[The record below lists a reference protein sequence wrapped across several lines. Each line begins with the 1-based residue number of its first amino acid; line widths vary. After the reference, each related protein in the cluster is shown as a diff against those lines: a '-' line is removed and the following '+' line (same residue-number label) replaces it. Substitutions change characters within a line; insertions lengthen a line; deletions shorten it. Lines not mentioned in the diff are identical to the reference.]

1 MSKIDQAKMLLKMR
15 KLQKEM
21 QNEQIV
27 GSAGDGAVTISMT
40 GEMKVKK
47 VKINPEDIDLD
58 DIGLLERWVEEAVRD
73 AIAQSQAYAQNKMQP
88 MLGQL
93 GSLGF

>member
-1 MSKIDQAKMLLKMR
+1 MSKFDQAKMLLKMR
-15 KLQKEM
+15 GLQKEM
-21 QNEQIV
+21 QKEEIV
-27 GSAGDGAVTISMT
+27 GSAGDGAVRVVMN

-47 VKINPEDIDLD
+47 VHINAEDVDTD
-58 DIGLLERWVEEAVRD
+58 DIGLLERWVEEAFKD
-73 AIAQSQAYAQNKMQP
+73 AIAQSQKYAQEKMQP